1 MAYIAPNFK
10 INKTEN
16 VSINFL
22 EAKNASELE
31 ISGYQERE
39 LLGKT
44 DRNLDRIET
53 ESLDFKKFTKQLPL
67 CKGPENKYWILNDKG
82 ELKLEY
88 IK

>member
-22 EAKNASELE
+22 EAKKSSELE

-39 LLGKT
+39 LLGNFLYAKVLKT
-44 DRNLDRIET
+44 NI
-53 ESLDFKKFTKQLPL
+53 
-67 CKGPENKYWILNDKG
+67 GY
-82 ELKLEY
+82 
-88 IK
+88 

>member
-22 EAKNASELE
+22 EAKKSSELE